1 MTGHDKVTDSLAN
14 LELALNNLER
24 FLDEPIVSDRDRAG
38 VLQAFEYTFE
48 LSWKAAQKIGA
59 DQGLSAQSPRQALK
73 AAFQLGL
80 IPLDEEETWLSMLN
94 DRNRTVHTYRA
105 ELAQEI
111 FERVRDRYQKAL
123 AGLLLRARSMD

>member
-48 LSWKAAQKIGA
+48 LSWKAAQKIAA

>member
-1 MTGHDKVTDSLAN
+1 MAN

-48 LSWKAAQKIGA
+48 LSWKAAQKIAA

>member
-14 LELALNNLER
+14 LELALNSLER
-24 FLDEPIVSDRDRAG
+24 FLNEPIVSDRDRAG

-48 LSWKAAQKIGA
+48 LSWKAAQKIAA

-80 IPLDEEETWLSMLN
+80 ISLDEEETWLSMLN